1 MYELQENYVYL
12 YLILYGGVTM
22 LALLSTLYLLFSRVN
37 VILPG
42 NEPPRELR
50 FWTAMFL
57 GVDVLSH
64 FWWIPLGNLFTTM
77 HSFERN
83 ALGILLDGATI
94 YPMMM
99 AALLRMLQ
107 DKRRPLWP
115 VWLTIFPAIA
125 IVIVGAFIM
134 KDPAYADWVRYY
146 MFFIDGI
153 SALFF
158 ILALRNY
165 GRWLHD
171 NYADLE
177 RRKELWQSLLLMAF
191 LLSMLVI
198 YKTINTYAAEY
209 LVQVGSLLLIA
220 FLVWRVE
227 TLQQLTEETNESA
240 EEAEMADLYLDA
252 TDQDSDNEREA
263 NDQRGVGEK
272 QSLKNLDYIG
282 DLLATH
288 CEATK
293 LYLQYDLTLSKLSA
307 AIGTNC
313 TYLSAYFAQLG
324 ITYNTYINRLR
335 IAQFVDIYR
344 EAAANSK
351 PFTIQVAAQDSG
363 FQNYRTFSQTF
374 KNFMGLTASEWIKQ
388 EQEGSEGQAERS

>member
-1 MYELQENYVYL
+1 MYELKETYVYL
-12 YLILYGGVTM
+12 YLILYGGVFM
-22 LALLSTLYLLFSRVN
+22 LALLSTLYLLFSKVN
-37 VILPG
+37 IVLPG
-42 NEPPRELR
+42 NQPPRELR
-50 FWTAMFL
+50 FWTAIFL
-57 GVDVLSH
+57 AVDALSH
-64 FWWIPLGNLFTTM
+64 IWWIPLGNLFTTEY
-77 HSFERN
+77 SFERN
-83 ALGILLDGATI
+83 AMGMLLDGITI
-94 YPMMM
+94 YPTMMIV
-99 AALLRMLQ
+99 LLRMLQ
-107 DKRRPLWP
+107 DKRRPAWP
-115 VWLTIFPAIA
+115 LWLTILPVFA

-153 SALFF
+153 YALFF
-158 ILALRNY
+158 ILALRKY

-177 RRKELWQSLLLMAF
+177 RKELWQSLLLMAF
-191 LLSMLVI
+191 LLSMLFI
-198 YKTINTYAAEY
+198 YKTIDTYAAEY
-209 LVQVGSLLLIA
+209 MIQVGSLLLIA

-240 EEAEMADLYLDA
+240 EEAEIADLYLDA

-263 NDQRGVGEK
+263 NSQKGVGEK
-272 QSLKNLDYIG
+272 QILKNLDYIG

-307 AIGTNC
+307 AIGTNR

-388 EQEGSEGQAERS
+388 EQEGSEGQAELS